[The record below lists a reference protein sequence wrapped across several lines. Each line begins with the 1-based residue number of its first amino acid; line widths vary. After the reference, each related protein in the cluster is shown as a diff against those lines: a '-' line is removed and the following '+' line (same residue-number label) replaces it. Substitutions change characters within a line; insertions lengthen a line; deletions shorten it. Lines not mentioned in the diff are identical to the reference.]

1 MEKKTESDVI
11 DQCSS
16 NNSLRCSWL
25 QRKSKV
31 TEVDVRIV
39 DDEVTIKVVQKKK
52 INCLLVVTK
61 VLDHLRLDLH
71 HVSGGQI
78 GEHYSFLLNTK
89 CDQVLAEVM
98 LMEDG
103 LVSITCLS
111 QNQEER
117 GSVNEEMPCFDPNTP
132 ASVTAE
138 SSFSQVQPPQ
148 ILVAGSTSNSNCSLD
163 VEEFH
168 LSPQDCPQASST
180 PLQFHINPL
189 PPPPCDTN
197 NNNINLIHQMS
208 HTQQQQ
214 QQEQHSSWDN
224 GYQDFINLCPNPTT
238 TTPDLLS
245 LLHLPRCSLPLPN
258 SSISLSDIMSS
269 SSASAVM
276 YDPLFHLNFPLQTPD
291 NNQQRNGPCLLGVEE
306 QIQMDANMMYYEPEH
321 NNNTGF
327 DSGAFE
333 FGNNNRKGRGS
344 GKSRIFPTERERRV
358 QFNDRF
364 SDLKN
369 LIPNPTKSDRA
380 SIVGEAIDYIKELLR
395 TIEEFKMLLEKKKFG
410 KFRTNKKA
418 KTGGE
423 EDQEQEE
430 ENVSYRP
437 QSEVDQSCFN
447 KKNNNKSLRCSWLKR
462 KSKVT
467 EVDVRIIDDEVTIKV
482 VQKKKINCLLFTTK
496 VLDQLK
502 LDLHHVAGG
511 QIGEH
516 YSFLFN
522 TKICEGSCVYASGIA
537 DTVME
542 VVEKQ

>member
-1 MEKKTESDVI
+1 ME
-11 DQCSS
+11 
-16 NNSLRCSWL
+16 
-25 QRKSKV
+25 
-31 TEVDVRIV
+31 
-39 DDEVTIKVVQKKK
+39 
-52 INCLLVVTK
+52 
-61 VLDHLRLDLH
+61 
-71 HVSGGQI
+71 
-78 GEHYSFLLNTK
+78 
-89 CDQVLAEVM
+89 
-98 LMEDG
+98 
-103 LVSITCLS
+103 
-111 QNQEER
+111 EER
-117 GSVNEEMPCFDPNTP
+117 GSIYEEMPCFDPNTP

-138 SSFSQVQPPQ
+138 SSFSQVQPPPQPPQ

-168 LSPQDCPQASST
+168 LSPQDSST
-180 PLQFHINPL
+180 PFQFHINPL
-189 PPPPCDTN
+189 PPPPCEN
-197 NNNINLIHQMS
+197 QYNLIHQMS
-208 HTQQQQ
+208 HNQQQ
-214 QQEQHSSWDN
+214 HSNWDN
-224 GYQDFINLCPNPTT
+224 GYQDFNNMCPNST

-258 SSISLSDIMSS
+258 SSISFSDIMSS
-269 SSASAVM
+269 SSAAAVM
-276 YDPLFHLNFPLQTPD
+276 YDPLFHLNFPLQPRD
-291 NNQQRNGPCLLGVEE
+291 NNPLPNGSCLLGVEE
-306 QIQMDANMMYYEPEH
+306 QIQMDANGGGINMMYYEPG
-321 NNNTGF
+321 NNNNGGF
-327 DSGAFE
+327 ESGAFE
-333 FGNNNRKGRGS
+333 FGNGGNNRRGRGS
-344 GKSRIFPTERERRV
+344 GKSRTFPTERERRV
-358 QFNDRF
+358 HFNDRF
-364 SDLKN
+364 FDLKN

-395 TIEEFKMLLEKKKFG
+395 TIEEFKMLVEKKKFG
-410 KFRTNKKA
+410 KFRSKKKA

-423 EDQEQEE
+423 EDLEVEQEE
-430 ENVSYRP
+430 DNVSYRP

-542 VVEKQ
+542 VVEKQYMEAVPTNGY

>member
-1 MEKKTESDVI
+1 
-11 DQCSS
+11 
-16 NNSLRCSWL
+16 
-25 QRKSKV
+25 
-31 TEVDVRIV
+31 
-39 DDEVTIKVVQKKK
+39 
-52 INCLLVVTK
+52 
-61 VLDHLRLDLH
+61 
-71 HVSGGQI
+71 
-78 GEHYSFLLNTK
+78 
-89 CDQVLAEVM
+89 
-98 LMEDG
+98 
-103 LVSITCLS
+103 
-111 QNQEER
+111 
-117 GSVNEEMPCFDPNTP
+117 MPCFDPNTP

-168 LSPQDCPQASST
+168 LSPQDSST

-189 PPPPCDTN
+189 PPPPCEN
-197 NNNINLIHQMS
+197 QYNLIHQMS
-208 HTQQQQ
+208 HNQQQ
-214 QQEQHSSWDN
+214 HSNWDN
-224 GYQDFINLCPNPTT
+224 GYQDFNNMCPNST

-258 SSISLSDIMSS
+258 SSISFSDIMSS
-269 SSASAVM
+269 SSAAAVM
-276 YDPLFHLNFPLQTPD
+276 YDPLFHLNFPLQPLD
-291 NNQQRNGPCLLGVEE
+291 HNNQQRNGPCLLGVEE
-306 QIQMDANMMYYEPEH
+306 QIQMDANGGGINMMYYEPG
-321 NNNTGF
+321 NNNNGGF
-327 DSGAFE
+327 ESGAFE
-333 FGNNNRKGRGS
+333 FGNGGNNRRGRGS
-344 GKSRIFPTERERRV
+344 GKSRTFPTERERRV
-358 QFNDRF
+358 HFNDRF
-364 SDLKN
+364 FDLKN

-395 TIEEFKMLLEKKKFG
+395 TIEEFKMLVEKKKFG
-410 KFRTNKKA
+410 KFRSKKKA
-418 KTGGE
+418 KNGGE
-423 EDQEQEE
+423 EDLEVEQEE
-430 ENVSYRP
+430 DNVSYRP

-542 VVEKQ
+542 VVEKQYMEAVPTNGY